1 MFSVSDILKLS
12 VSERITLVET
22 IWDTIIDSPGDI
34 VLTDI
39 QKTEI
44 ERRLSAYYKNR
55 DAGDSWENVKD
66 RILNPKRLLDS

>member
-1 MFSVSDILKLS
+1 MFSLSDILKLS
-12 VSERITLVET
+12 ISERIILVET

-44 ERRLSAYYKNR
+44 ERRLAAYYDNR
-55 DAGDSWENVKD
+55 GAGDSWENVKD
-66 RILNPKRLLDS
+66 RILNSK